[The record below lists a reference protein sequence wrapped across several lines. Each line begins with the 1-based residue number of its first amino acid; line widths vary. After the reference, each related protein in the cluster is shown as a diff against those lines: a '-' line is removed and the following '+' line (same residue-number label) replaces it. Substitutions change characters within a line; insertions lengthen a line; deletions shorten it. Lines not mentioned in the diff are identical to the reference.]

1 MANILIVDDQ
11 PDICWAL
18 SKLARQMG
26 HSAVTLTAA
35 EDLFR
40 QLGETPGDLV
50 ILDVRLPG
58 MDGLEALRRL
68 RQLRP
73 RMPVIVITAYGD
85 LEVAVQ
91 AMQAGAFE
99 YLTKPFTLE
108 AAAQAIRRA
117 LLTPTPGSV
126 SPNAMEVAPE
136 NEPRLIG
143 VSPAMQAVFKQI
155 AVVAPTDSAV
165 HITGESGTGK
175 ELVARAIHHYSPRRD
190 RPFVVA
196 HLAALSPSLVESEL
210 FGHVRGAFTGADSD
224 HVGLL
229 QRANGGTLFIDE
241 VADIPLNVQAKLL
254 RALEYREFC
263 PVGGTKPVHIDFRLI
278 SATHQDLRR
287 LVREGAFRHDLFY
300 RLVTFEIH
308 LPPLRERKEDIE
320 PLAKYFMG
328 RLAAQ
333 SGKTPPAWS
342 PDFREALLSRPWWG
356 NVRELRHALEHA
368 LIVSR
373 GGVLHADHLPP
384 ALSRS
389 QQDVAEEESLRDCVR
404 KWVQQAVA
412 DPALEGRLYETFL
425 QLVEPVL
432 LEGALEIHRGQYIH
446 AARHLG
452 IHRVT
457 LRKKLQ
463 QYRELRRFADR
474 SAESP
479 PEADPS
485 E

>member
-40 QLGETPGDLV
+40 QLEKTPGDLV

-108 AAAQAIRRA
+108 AAAQAIKRA
-117 LLTPTPGSV
+117 LVTPTPGGV
-126 SPNAMEVAPE
+126 SPNTMEGAPE

-175 ELVARAIHHYSPRRD
+175 ELVARAIHRYSPRRD

-254 RALEYREFC
+254 RALEYHEFC
-263 PVGGTKPVHIDFRLI
+263 PVGGTRPVHVDFRLI

-287 LVREGAFRHDLFY
+287 LVRESAFRHDLFY

-320 PLAKYFMG
+320 PLAKYFLG

-342 PDFREALLSRPWWG
+342 ADFRDALLARPWWG
-356 NVRELRHALEHA
+356 NVRELRHAMEHA

-384 ALSRS
+384 ALARS
-389 QQDVAEEESLRDCVR
+389 EQEASQEEKLRDCVR

-412 DPALEGRLYETFL
+412 DPALEGRLYEMFL

-432 LEGALEIHRGQYIH
+432 LEAALEIHRGQYIH

-463 QYRELRRFADR
+463 QYRQLHRFDHRLADTT
-474 SAESP
+474 AEGKP
-479 PEADPS
+479 GG
-485 E
+485 